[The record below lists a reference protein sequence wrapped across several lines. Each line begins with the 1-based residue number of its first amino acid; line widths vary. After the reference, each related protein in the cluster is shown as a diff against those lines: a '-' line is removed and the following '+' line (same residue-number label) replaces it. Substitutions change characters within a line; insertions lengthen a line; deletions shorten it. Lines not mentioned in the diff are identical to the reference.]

1 VAGAFSDREAV
12 FADDAVACC
21 SFPGPVEAPPAAAC
35 ALNSRA
41 RTEAGATTEK
51 RFPDVAVPPAVIGAG
66 RVFAASIEP
75 RGIRVWADASIR
87 WTEGPRLTIAPLLT
101 PKEVTRWVCC
111 ISVVLRATG
120 NLAEDTLT
128 PANWLTGT
136 NTYAE
141 CDTTTAGPEY
151 PENETCRDGGIG
163 AHPTYE
169 SL

>member
-1 VAGAFSDREAV
+1 V
-12 FADDAVACC
+12 FPDDVVVC
-21 SFPGPVEAPPAAAC
+21 SCFPAPVEAPPAVAC

-41 RTEAGATTEK
+41 RTDAGATTEK
-51 RFPDVAVPPAVIGAG
+51 RFPEVAVPPAVIGAG

-75 RGIRVWADASIR
+75 RGIRVWADASMR
-87 WTEGPRLTIAPLLT
+87 CTEGPRLTMVPLVT
-101 PKEVTRWVCC
+101 PKEVTLWACC

-120 NLAEDTLT
+120 SLAVDTLV

-141 CDTTTAGPEY
+141 CDTTTAGPAY
-151 PENETCRDGGIG
+151 PEKETWSDGGMG
-163 AHPTYE
+163 AQPTNE